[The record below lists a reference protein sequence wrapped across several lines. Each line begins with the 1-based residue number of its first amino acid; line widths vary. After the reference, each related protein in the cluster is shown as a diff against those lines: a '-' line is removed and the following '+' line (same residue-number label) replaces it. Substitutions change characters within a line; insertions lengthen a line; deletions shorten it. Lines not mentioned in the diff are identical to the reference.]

1 MESKGSFWTSLPG
14 CLTAIAGILAAVAT
28 IVGVVLSQGSHHNPT
43 WGDQANAI
51 CAAAIENGSGYVP
64 SGSVQQFN
72 SQLPAAAQMVIN
84 LQSVDDQLR
93 KLPASGQ
100 DQSTVSSMLGY
111 WDQTNTDL
119 RAAIQA
125 AQNGDTAAERQDLL
139 NSDYFNRLGNNL
151 ANDLGAGT
159 CASGSF

>member
-28 IVGVVLSQGSHHNPT
+28 IVGVVLSQGRSTAHT

-51 CAAAIENGSGYVP
+51 CAAAIKNGSGFVP
-64 SGSVQQFN
+64 GHSLN

-93 KLPASGQ
+93 RLPASGQ

-125 AQNGDTAAERQDLL
+125 AQNGDTAAERQDFS
-139 NSDYFNRLGNNL
+139 NADAFSRLGNNL
-151 ANDLGAGT
+151 ANELGAGT
-159 CASGSF
+159 CASGTF